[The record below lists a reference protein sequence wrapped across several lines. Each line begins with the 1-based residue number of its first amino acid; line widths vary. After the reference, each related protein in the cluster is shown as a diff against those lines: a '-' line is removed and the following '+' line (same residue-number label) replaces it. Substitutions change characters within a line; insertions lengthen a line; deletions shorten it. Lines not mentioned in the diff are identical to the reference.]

1 MSSTDTVRQVDD
13 AYPGPLRGAPL
24 SVELHNTLYAVGG
37 RPVDGLA
44 DGEGLRRWLSAID
57 AQLPLSATSVDTGRH
72 GDFLGLRELTRDA
85 LAAVVAGRPQSSATT
100 DALNSLSASA
110 PRFRVLEDDGAAR
123 WRIAAADPTDAVI
136 AVLASDA
143 IDVVG
148 GPHAADLRTCGAP
161 GCVLMFL
168 KDHPRREWC
177 SAACGNRARQA
188 RHYAKTGD
196 RRSIRARKNGA

>member
-44 DGEGLRRWLSAID
+44 DADGLRRWLSAIE
-57 AQLPLSATSVDTGRH
+57 AQLPLPATAVDTGRH
-72 GDFLGLRELTRDA
+72 GDFLRLRDVTRDA
-85 LAAVVAGRPQSSATT
+85 LDAVAAGRAQSSATT
-100 DALNSLSASA
+100 DALNALSAAA
-110 PRFRVLEDDGAAR
+110 PRFRVLEHDGAAR
-123 WRIAAADPTDAVI
+123 WCFASADPTDVVI
-136 AVLASDA
+136 AVLASEA

-148 GPHAADLRTCGAP
+148 GPQAADLRACGAP

-188 RHYAKTGD
+188 RHYARTARG
-196 RRSIRARKNGA
+196 RSPTAG

>member
-1 MSSTDTVRQVDD
+1 MSSTDTVRRVDD

-44 DGEGLRRWLSAID
+44 DAAGLRSWLSAID
-57 AQLPLSATSVDTGRH
+57 AQLPLAATFVDTARH
-72 GDFLGLRELTRDA
+72 DEFLRLREVIRDA
-85 LAAVVAGRPQSSATT
+85 LAAAVSGRAHSSATT
-100 DALNSLSASA
+100 DALNALSAAA
-110 PRFRVLEDDGAAR
+110 PRFRVLEDDDGGRSAAR
-123 WRIAAADPTDAVI
+123 WRFAAADPTDVVI

-143 IDVVG
+143 IDLVG
-148 GPHAADLRTCGAP
+148 GPRAADLRTCGAP
-161 GCVLMFL
+161 GCILMFL

-188 RHYAKTGD
+188 RHYA
-196 RRSIRARKNGA
+196 RSTRGR